1 MQALPVPELS
11 MPFLHRFVSSS
22 LVVFAASLTL
32 TGCSGLDGMPQASAN
47 PEQGA
52 LGTIQG
58 NDFGGHAPLVGAH
71 VYVLQPGTTG
81 YGSQATSL
89 LTSSYSNNGANN
101 PASVLNV
108 SDPGVP
114 TTWYY
119 QTTDSTGAFNI
130 SGDYTCTVG
139 QPVYLYLYGGSPVFP
154 SASNVFA
161 LATSASSNTLSTV
174 VSNGTD
180 AIYTYTV
187 ASTSTTYSV
196 APENFYIGEQVTMT
210 GFPTA
215 SFNASGNVANP
226 ANTAHWI
233 TVSGTTYEPVLS
245 TTQFSIYG
253 ATSLAEGVYDA
264 PADSTSTPIVTAVPT
279 FNPAVVNL
287 AVLGNCP
294 SGAANA
300 GFGSSIKYVY
310 VNEVSTTAAAFAFQ
324 GFTVQ
329 ATGASTVVNNNATY
343 IGTSATNLVGIEN
356 AALTAGQLYDIQG
369 SNLSTVYAGE
379 GHIARQFT
387 PNGNGVVPQ
396 AMLDDIG
403 NILAGCVDTN
413 NTATTLGTGGGQGT
427 NMSTQCSTLFATA
440 SNTGVPVSSATAP
453 GLQPFDTAQAAIH
466 IARFPSGSGTAA
478 QQTSFVTSLFNMP
491 TGNVPFAPTTT
502 TAPNDFGIAILYPSS
517 KTVSSTTVTNSYV
530 INPESISVDAG
541 GNVWFDN
548 AAYST
553 TSHSIIEWSPLGVL
567 LHNTAY
573 NGSQVS
579 YVAIDPTGNAWS
591 SNATNNSASKVTEIN
606 SGGTFISTGAA
617 YNTGFAPYSG
627 TTGYTTYLDNGYADS
642 VDGNGAFYAA
652 DGNTGN
658 GYRLTQLSAN
668 ATASSGGGVAT
679 TGTYETNAIAAM
691 ATCFG
696 NGADSGAS
704 GSPDRHV
711 DHMAVDSKANGY
723 NVWLTSE
730 GFGTNSD
737 GVICKINASG
747 SLVTGFTTSLKG
759 ITTTSTS
766 DEFPSIDSSGNA
778 WVPSGYNATPV
789 LLEISPSGGYTRYN
803 TGATLS
809 DPFGSTID
817 GNNTVW
823 VADRGNGTIANF
835 NIAAAAFASPAKN
848 YFASGSTT
856 SLSPSYLNI
865 AADPSGNLWATDNSN
880 SNIVEFIGIAAPAYT
895 PLSRAALNN
904 AIGTKP

>member
-1 MQALPVPELS
+1 MPE
-11 MPFLHRFVSSS
+11 
-22 LVVFAASLTL
+22 
-32 TGCSGLDGMPQASAN
+32 ASAN
-47 PEQGA
+47 PEQGK
-52 LGTIQG
+52 LGTIMG

-101 PASVLNV
+101 PASVLNT
-108 SDPGVP
+108 SDPGIP

-119 QTTDSTGAFNI
+119 QTTDLTGAFNI

-154 SASNVFA
+154 SASNTFA
-161 LATSASSNTLSTV
+161 LATSSSANTLSEII
-174 VSNGTD
+174 SNGTN

-187 ASTSTTYSV
+187 ASTSSVPGYSV
-196 APENFYIGEQVTMT
+196 APENFYIGEEVILS
-210 GFPTA
+210 GFPNS
-215 SFNASGNVANP
+215 SFNGTAVVANP

-233 TVSGTTYEPVLS
+233 TTGGTTYEPVLS
-245 TTQFSIYG
+245 TTQFSYYG
-253 ATSLAEGVYDA
+253 SANGLAAGVYDA
-264 PADSTSTPIVTAVPT
+264 PADSTSTPTVTAVPT

-294 SGAANA
+294 SGATDA
-300 GFGSSIKYVY
+300 GFGSSISYVY
-310 VNEVSTTAAAFAFQ
+310 ANEVSTAAAAYAFQ
-324 GFTVQ
+324 GFTVPS
-329 ATGASTVVNNNATY
+329 TSASTVLNNNATY

-369 SNLSTVYAGE
+369 SNVSTVYAGE

-387 PNGNGVVPQ
+387 PNGNGIVPQ
-396 AMLDDIG
+396 AMLDEIG
-403 NILAGCVDTN
+403 DILAGCVDTN
-413 NTATTLGTGGGQGT
+413 NTGTTLGTGGGQGA

-440 SNTGVPVSSATAP
+440 TNTGVPVSSSSSP

-466 IARFPSGSGTAA
+466 IARHPSGAGTAA
-478 QQTSFVTSLFNMP
+478 QQTSFITSLYNMP
-491 TGNVPFAPTTT
+491 SGNVPFAPYTT
-502 TAPNDFGIAILYPSS
+502 TAPNDFGIGILYPAS
-517 KTVSSTTVTNSYV
+517 KTVGTTTVTNSS
-530 INPESISVDAG
+530 ILNPESVAVDAN
-541 GNVWFDN
+541 GNVWIDN
-548 AAYST
+548 SAYGT
-553 TSHSIIEWSPLGVL
+553 TSHSINEFSPLGVL
-567 LHNTAY
+567 QQNISY
-573 NGSQVS
+573 SGNQVT
-579 YVAIDPTGNAWS
+579 YVTIDPTGNVWA
-591 SNATNNSASKVTEIN
+591 SNGTNNSASKVTEVN
-606 SGGTFISTGAA
+606 SSGTFLSTGAA
-617 YNTGFAPYSG
+617 YNTGFAPYTGTSG
-627 TTGYTTYLDNGYADS
+627 YASYFLNGYADAM
-642 VDGNGAFYAA
+642 DGNGNFYAA
-652 DGNTGN
+652 DGNTNN

-668 ATASSGGGVAT
+668 PTASSGGGVAT
-679 TGTYETNAIAAM
+679 SGTYETNAIAAM
-691 ATCFG
+691 ASCFG
-696 NGADSGAS
+696 NAADTGYS

-723 NVWLTSE
+723 NLWMTSE
-730 GFGTNSD
+730 GFDTNSD
-737 GVICKINASG
+737 GVICKINAAG
-747 SLVTGFTTSLKG
+747 NLVTGFTTALKG
-759 ITTTSTS
+759 ISNTSTI
-766 DEFPSIDSSGNA
+766 DEFPSIDASGNA

-789 LLEISPSGGYTRYN
+789 LLEISPTGGYSRYN

-809 DPFGSTID
+809 YPFGSTID

-835 NIAAAAFASPAKN
+835 NIAAGAFASPAKN

-880 SNIVEFIGIAAPAYT
+880 SNLVEFVGIAAPTYT